1 VITFSVPQRGRQH
14 QLNGVGSYLNSDARR
29 LLLMRGGSMAVTRY
43 TELFSEQDWTRL
55 KEDLG
60 LPPRQAEV
68 LRGVLRGMG
77 DKQVACAT
85 GISIN
90 TVRSHMN
97 RLFARFGS
105 NDRVELI
112 LCMIGHLRQYHSPD
126 DPVPASGTSVPE
138 AVRPSTRKHHR

>member
-1 VITFSVPQRGRQH
+1 VVTFSVPQRGHQH
-14 QLNGVGSYLNSDARR
+14 RLNGVGSYLNLDTRR
-29 LLLMRGGSMAVTRY
+29 LLLMRGGRMAVTRY

-68 LRGVLRGMG
+68 LRCVLRGMG
-77 DKQVACAT
+77 DKQVAGAT
-85 GISIN
+85 GISVN
-90 TVRSHMN
+90 SVRSHMG

-112 LCMIGHLRQYHSPD
+112 LHMFGYLRRYHPQD
-126 DPVPASGTSVPE
+126 DRVPASGTSAPK
-138 AVRPSTRKHHR
+138 AVGPSARKHH

>member
-1 VITFSVPQRGRQH
+1 
-14 QLNGVGSYLNSDARR
+14 
-29 LLLMRGGSMAVTRY
+29 MAVTRY

-77 DKQVACAT
+77 DKQVAGAT
-85 GISIN
+85 GISVN
-90 TVRSHMN
+90 TVRTHMT
-97 RLFARFGS
+97 RLFRKFGA

-112 LCMIGHLRQYHSPD
+112 IAMFPYLRECHVKD
-126 DPVPASGTSVPE
+126 DPAPVSGTAAHEAASPSV
-138 AVRPSTRKHHR
+138 RKQHK

>member
-1 VITFSVPQRGRQH
+1 
-14 QLNGVGSYLNSDARR
+14 
-29 LLLMRGGSMAVTRY
+29 MAVTRY

-68 LRGVLRGMG
+68 LRCVLRGMG
-77 DKQVACAT
+77 DKHVAGAT

-90 TVRSHMN
+90 TVRNHMG
-97 RLFARFGS
+97 RLFSKFGS

-112 LCMIGHLRQYHSPD
+112 LHMFGYLRQYHLQDNPA
-126 DPVPASGTSVPE
+126 PASGTSAHE
-138 AVRPSTRKHHR
+138 AVRPSARKHHR